1 MDRARALRLP
11 GERHGRGAGGK
22 ARGPPGPPA
31 SRGGAPGRRRG
42 VAPGRRDAEDPPPEP
57 RAGEP
62 GDEAPRRA
70 RAARRRIG
78 LKPRRNPGDLP
89 FPEPHRS
96 LRRSTPMA
104 SGEGHRPGPSGAHRV
119 LVSLSR
125 EAVSGGLVMD
135 GMFPYTESARRK
147 ARKEKALQEGLLSG
161 VLPESPEEAAHP
173 QNPLEYRVMNRSA
186 KKSPAQKRPAAPGAR
201 AAAVRAPGARSPN
214 APAVKP
220 GAPKAHPARNAPP
233 RPGSPR
239 RPQGA
244 GGVHVNPE
252 RLLLETQALDLFGTG
267 KRGHVAIC
275 PDCHHEI
282 VKVVCL

>member
-1 MDRARALRLP
+1 
-11 GERHGRGAGGK
+11 
-22 ARGPPGPPA
+22 
-31 SRGGAPGRRRG
+31 
-42 VAPGRRDAEDPPPEP
+42 
-57 RAGEP
+57 
-62 GDEAPRRA
+62 
-70 RAARRRIG
+70 
-78 LKPRRNPGDLP
+78 
-89 FPEPHRS
+89 
-96 LRRSTPMA
+96 
-104 SGEGHRPGPSGAHRV
+104 
-119 LVSLSR
+119 
-125 EAVSGGLVMD
+125 MD

-173 QNPLEYRVMNRSA
+173 QNPLEYRVMDRQA

-220 GAPKAHPARNAPP
+220 GAPRAHPARNAPA

-282 VKVVCL
+282 VKVVCLGTAVRACLECKGVWLPYTVVRDFARGNEWFLQVGYAIQLEIEKRRRTT